1 MPPFPNSRDATSNSR
16 RAAGR
21 PPVPREQIIAA
32 ALAILD
38 EEGADALSLRAL
50 AQRLESSTATLYR
63 HFDSRADL
71 LAQVVDRIFG
81 EIEFAVDPGQA
92 ANWQDACG
100 ALATAMFE
108 ALRRHRNAAPLIGE
122 HVPIGPNALV
132 HRERALAL
140 LLAAGFSPALA
151 ARAYATLARHVLG
164 FAMQLNQAAAQR
176 REDTDV
182 SAHLHRL
189 DPDRF
194 PATVAVA
201 DALPVALED
210 EFGFGLRLIIIGLET
225 ARTGEAR
232 D

>member
-1 MPPFPNSRDATSNSR
+1 L
-16 RAAGR
+16 
-21 PPVPREQIIAA
+21 PREQIVAA

-63 HFDSRADL
+63 HFDGRADL

-81 EIEFAVDPGQA
+81 EIEVDSGQA

-108 ALRRHRNAAPLIGE
+108 VLRRHRNAAPLIGE
-122 HVPIGPNALV
+122 HVPVGPNALV

-151 ARAYATLARHVLG
+151 ARAYSTLARHVLG
-164 FAMQLNQAAAQR
+164 FALQLNQGAAQR
-176 REDTDV
+176 REDADV
-182 SAHLHRL
+182 SARLHRL

-210 EFGFGLRLIIIGLET
+210 EFEFGLRLIITGLEA

>member
-1 MPPFPNSRDATSNSR
+1 M
-16 RAAGR
+16 
-21 PPVPREQIIAA
+21 PREQIVAA

-81 EIEFAVDPGQA
+81 EIEVDPGRA
-92 ANWQDACG
+92 ATWQDACG
-100 ALATAMFE
+100 ALATTMFE
-108 ALRRHRNAAPLIGE
+108 VLRRHRNAAPLIGE
-122 HVPIGPNALV
+122 HVPVGPNALV

-140 LLAAGFSPALA
+140 LLTAGFSPAVA
-151 ARAYATLARHVLG
+151 ARAYSTLARHVLG
-164 FAMQLNQAAAQR
+164 FALQLNQAAAQS
-176 REDTDV
+176 EDADV

-189 DPDRF
+189 DPNRF

-201 DALPVALED
+201 DALPVALDD
-210 EFGFGLRLIIIGLET
+210 EFEFGLRLIIKGLEA

>member
-1 MPPFPNSRDATSNSR
+1 M
-16 RAAGR
+16 
-21 PPVPREQIIAA
+21 PREQIVAA

-81 EIEFAVDPGQA
+81 EIEVDPGQA

-100 ALATAMFE
+100 TLATAMFE
-108 ALRRHRNAAPLIGE
+108 VLRRHRNAAPLIGE
-122 HVPIGPNALV
+122 HVPVGPNALV

-140 LLAAGFSPALA
+140 LLTAGFSPGLA
-151 ARAYATLARHVLG
+151 ARAYSTLARHVLG

-176 REDTDV
+176 GEDADV
-182 SAHLHRL
+182 SARLHRL

-210 EFGFGLRLIIIGLET
+210 EFEFGLRLIITGLEA
-225 ARTGEAR
+225 ARTGEAL

>member
-1 MPPFPNSRDATSNSR
+1 MPPSPNSRGATSAGR
-16 RAAGR
+16 RAPGR
-21 PPVPREQIIAA
+21 PAMPREQIVAA

-81 EIEFAVDPGQA
+81 EIDVDPEQA
-92 ANWQDACG
+92 ATWQDACG
-100 ALATAMFE
+100 ALAAAMFE
-108 ALRRHRNAAPLIGE
+108 VLRRHRNAAPLIGE
-122 HVPIGPNALV
+122 HVPVGPNALL

-151 ARAYATLARHVLG
+151 ARAYSTLARHVLG
-164 FAMQLNQAAAQR
+164 FAMQLNQDAAAQR

-182 SAHLHRL
+182 SARLHRL

-210 EFGFGLRLIIIGLET
+210 EFEFGLRLIITGLE
-225 ARTGEAR
+225 AVRTGDAR
-232 D
+232 A

>member
-1 MPPFPNSRDATSNSR
+1 MPPSTNSRGATSNGR
-16 RAAGR
+16 RAPGR
-21 PPVPREQIIAA
+21 PAMPREQIVAA

-38 EEGADALSLRAL
+38 EEGADALSLRAV

-63 HFDSRADL
+63 HFDGRADL

-81 EIEFAVDPGQA
+81 EIDVDPGQA
-92 ANWQDACG
+92 ATWQDACG
-100 ALATAMFE
+100 ALATAMLE
-108 ALRRHRNAAPLIGE
+108 VLRRHGNAAPLVGA
-122 HVPIGPNALV
+122 HVPVGPNALL

-164 FAMQLNQAAAQR
+164 FAMQLNQDAAAQR
-176 REDTDV
+176 REDTEV
-182 SAHLHRL
+182 SAQLHRL
-189 DPDRF
+189 DPDQF

-201 DALPVALED
+201 DALPVTLED
-210 EFGFGLRLIIIGLET
+210 EFDFGLRLIITGLEA
-225 ARTGEAR
+225 ARTGEGR